1 MKEKFARSNILFFQY
16 LKRDYKKIIV
26 WILGLGIFA
35 GGLIPAFIEIAKGDG
50 AIAMFETLQN
60 PAMIALIGPTSVT
73 SPTEYT
79 LAVMYAHEM
88 LLFSAL
94 FAFTLSILHVIL
106 HTRKAEDL
114 GLSEIIRSFQ
124 VGRQANSL
132 AVILETIL
140 INILLAL
147 FISVILISFQIESLT
162 ILGTFTF
169 GASIGVAGILGAVI
183 GLLMAQIMPVSSAAT
198 GSSLAIMGIL
208 YILRGITDI
217 SNLKLSML
225 NPLAWSYLTFPFTK
239 NNWLP
244 ILLSIVF
251 ALAIII
257 IAFILEEKRDLGA
270 GYLPEKEG
278 RSRAKKSLL
287 SVPGL
292 FYKLNRGV
300 IIGWLITFLVLG
312 ISYGAIYG
320 DMGSFLESN
329 EFMKEMFTYTGLSI
343 EESFTGTVMMV
354 MIGLVIILPVTIIN
368 KLFSEEKGLYLNQ
381 IYGTKVKRSEIY
393 FTNIILAIVVS
404 ILGIF
409 LSAIGL
415 GGSALSVLKSDNI
428 KLLDFIIIGFNLFPV
443 ILFFIGLNSFILGW
457 IPKLSKTIYVYLTYA
472 FFLDYFQTVLDVPN
486 WVIKTAPQS
495 WLPKMP
501 MESFDLKIFLLVFLI
516 SVILIILGFVGYKK
530 RDMIESV

>member
-16 LKRDYKKIIV
+16 LKRDFKKIMV
-26 WILGLGIFA
+26 WIIGLGVFA

-60 PAMIALIGPTSVT
+60 PAMIAIIGPTSAT
-73 SPTEYT
+73 SPLEYT

-132 AVILETIL
+132 AVILEIIL

-147 FISVILISFQIESLT
+147 FISVLLISFQIESIT
-162 ILGTFTF
+162 VIGAFTF
-169 GASIGVAGILGAVI
+169 GVSIGIAGILGAVV

-217 SNLKLSML
+217 VNFKLSML

-244 ILLSIVF
+244 ILFAIVFSIV
-251 ALAIII
+251 IIM
-257 IAFILEEKRDLGA
+257 IAFVLEEKRDLGA
-270 GYLPEKEG
+270 GYLPEREG
-278 RSRAKKSLL
+278 RARAKKSLL

-292 FYKLNRGV
+292 FYKLNRGI

-329 EFMKEMFTYTGLSI
+329 DFLKEMFTYTGLSI

-393 FTNIILAIVVS
+393 FTNIMLAIIVS
-404 ILGIF
+404 ILGII
-409 LSAIGL
+409 LSALGL
-415 GGSALSVLKSDNI
+415 GGSALSVLETDNI
-428 KLLDFIIIGFNLFPV
+428 NLLDFLAIGFNLLPV
-443 ILFFIGLNSFILGW
+443 ILFFIGLSSFVLGW
-457 IPKLSKTIYVYLTYA
+457 IPKLIKSIYFYLTYA
-472 FFLDYFQTVLDVPN
+472 FFLDYFQTVLDIPN

-501 MESFDLKIFLLVFLI
+501 MENFDLKIFLLVLFI
-516 SVILIILGFVGYKK
+516 SVILIILGFFGYKK
-530 RDMIESV
+530 RDMIVSE

>member
-1 MKEKFARSNILFFQY
+1 
-16 LKRDYKKIIV
+16 
-26 WILGLGIFA
+26 
-35 GGLIPAFIEIAKGDG
+35 
-50 AIAMFETLQN
+50 
-60 PAMIALIGPTSVT
+60 
-73 SPTEYT
+73 
-79 LAVMYAHEM
+79 
-88 LLFSAL
+88 
-94 FAFTLSILHVIL
+94 
-106 HTRKAEDL
+106 
-114 GLSEIIRSFQ
+114 
-124 VGRQANSL
+124 
-132 AVILETIL
+132 
-140 INILLAL
+140 
-147 FISVILISFQIESLT
+147 
-162 ILGTFTF
+162 
-169 GASIGVAGILGAVI
+169 
-183 GLLMAQIMPVSSAAT
+183 
-198 GSSLAIMGIL
+198 
-208 YILRGITDI
+208 
-217 SNLKLSML
+217 
-225 NPLAWSYLTFPFTK
+225 
-239 NNWLP
+239 
-244 ILLSIVF
+244 
-251 ALAIII
+251 
-257 IAFILEEKRDLGA
+257 
-270 GYLPEKEG
+270 
-278 RSRAKKSLL
+278 
-287 SVPGL
+287 
-292 FYKLNRGV
+292 
-300 IIGWLITFLVLG
+300 
-312 ISYGAIYG
+312 AIYG